1 MKIGPVEIH
10 TTTRLAPMAGITNA
24 PFRLIAQECGSGL
37 TTSEEMDAA
46 ALLMNSPHADAI
58 AAYYPEE
65 RPLAMQLLGKD
76 PDILVRAARK
86 VESLGADIVDLNMGC
101 PMPKIT
107 GKGKGAALMRDAP
120 AAARILGAMRKALT
134 VPLTVKIRS
143 GWDDEHVNAVEIA
156 RMAEAEGVDAITV
169 HPRTRAQRHSG
180 RAPWAIIGE
189 VVDAV
194 GIPVTGNGD
203 VHSMADARRMIAE
216 TGCQSVMIG
225 RGALGRPWVFNEGF
239 DALPAAAQRV
249 YRARVIARHCELIRG
264 HFREKYAL
272 IQMKKHLAWY
282 TEGLGHAT
290 DCRAAIF
297 QSRSPDEV
305 WDVFQGYW
313 ERSSALEEPLVAA
326 IG

>member
-1 MKIGPVEIH
+1 
-10 TTTRLAPMAGITNA
+10 
-24 PFRLIAQECGSGL
+24 
-37 TTSEEMDAA
+37 
-46 ALLMNSPHADAI
+46 
-58 AAYYPEE
+58 
-65 RPLAMQLLGKD
+65 
-76 PDILVRAARK
+76 
-86 VESLGADIVDLNMGC
+86 
-101 PMPKIT
+101 
-107 GKGKGAALMRDAP
+107 
-120 AAARILGAMRKALT
+120 
-134 VPLTVKIRS
+134 
-143 GWDDEHVNAVEIA
+143 
-156 RMAEAEGVDAITV
+156 
-169 HPRTRAQRHSG
+169 
-180 RAPWAIIGE
+180 
-189 VVDAV
+189 
-194 GIPVTGNGD
+194 
-203 VHSMADARRMIAE
+203 
-216 TGCQSVMIG
+216 MIG

-313 ERSSALEEPLVAA
+313 ERASALEEPLVAA